1 MIETALDKH
10 AIIFSLSPWSLAE
23 IRARRSIFVRDGEKQ
38 GGENWGGKGSVS
50 CNETQGGKKTSPPKA
65 GPHIRQRWHAA
76 LRGFSVKGTPANF
89 ICNTAEEA
97 CPLEILVVSFWNQ
110 GHLFLGGKRAMFL
123 KARLSIKIYRL
134 PWRPLTTQDCTLC
147 STLWFSL
154 FKGSALSK
162 TKLVFQLF
170 ITKFIMEKVI
180 NNKVFQSCVDRCHPW
195 INWGTIPEI
204 CYFKV
209 IIAKLAIVRK

>member
-123 KARLSIKIYRL
+123 KARLSIKSIGCHGDHLPHRTALCVRL
-134 PWRPLTTQDCTLC
+134 CDFLY
-147 STLWFSL
+147 
-154 FKGSALSK
+154 SK
-162 TKLVFQLF
+162 
-170 ITKFIMEKVI
+170 
-180 NNKVFQSCVDRCHPW
+180 
-195 INWGTIPEI
+195 
-204 CYFKV
+204 
-209 IIAKLAIVRK
+209 VRHCQKPN

>member
-1 MIETALDKH
+1 M
-10 AIIFSLSPWSLAE
+10 
-23 IRARRSIFVRDGEKQ
+23 EKNKEGKT
-38 GGENWGGKGSVS
+38 GGERAPCRAMRCKG
-50 CNETQGGKKTSPPKA
+50 EKKTSPPKA
-65 GPHIRQRWHAA
+65 GPHVRQRWHAA

-89 ICNTAEEA
+89 ICNGAEKA
-97 CPLEILVVSFWNQ
+97 CPLKILVVSFWNQ

-134 PWRPLTTQDCTLC
+134 LWRPLTTQDCTLC

-170 ITKFIMEKVI
+170 IAKFIMEKVI
-180 NNKVFQSCVDRCHPW
+180 NNKVF
-195 INWGTIPEI
+195 
-204 CYFKV
+204 
-209 IIAKLAIVRK
+209 